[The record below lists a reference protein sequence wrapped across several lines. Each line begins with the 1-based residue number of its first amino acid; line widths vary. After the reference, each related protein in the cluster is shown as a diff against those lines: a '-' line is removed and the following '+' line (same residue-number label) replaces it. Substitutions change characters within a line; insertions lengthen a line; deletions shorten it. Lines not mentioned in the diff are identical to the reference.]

1 MNKLDSYRNQKWV
14 VAVSGGPDSMALL
27 DMAFN
32 SGINIVVL
40 HVNYHKRDSALRDQ
54 RIVQDYCEKNN
65 IQCYAYD
72 SFELDGNFQDEARK
86 FRYTKLKELVL
97 RFDAKGV
104 FVAHHKD
111 DDLETL
117 VFQIQRKSKVI
128 YYGLAEST
136 HIFGIR
142 VDRPLLSYTK
152 KDLMDYCH
160 NHMISYG
167 IDESNESLVYT
178 RNRIRKQIDS
188 LNSNEISELLKIKQE
203 YNKIR
208 DDFIQSHKELLNE
221 TCLSHNLYTSMLH
234 NRHSFLL
241 EWLRMQ
247 TDMRTISDKFVQE
260 LDRQLVY
267 SKSVKLR
274 LSSQYRIVKQYD
286 LIQIIGEREDYR
298 YQLDLYECLDS
309 IIKLSYDKKDNYT
322 KIVLSKDSFPI
333 AITNLRAC
341 KNSLQS
347 KVYTKLSRWF
357 IKNKIT
363 IQERE
368 MWPLVFSKQN
378 ELLYI
383 LDVGY
388 EHGVSTDTIDCYMLK

>member
-1 MNKLDSYRNQKWV
+1 
-14 VAVSGGPDSMALL
+14 
-27 DMAFN
+27 
-32 SGINIVVL
+32 
-40 HVNYHKRDSALRDQ
+40 
-54 RIVQDYCEKNN
+54 
-65 IQCYAYD
+65 
-72 SFELDGNFQDEARK
+72 
-86 FRYTKLKELVL
+86 
-97 RFDAKGV
+97 
-104 FVAHHKD
+104 
-111 DDLETL
+111 
-117 VFQIQRKSKVI
+117 
-128 YYGLAEST
+128 
-136 HIFGIR
+136 
-142 VDRPLLSYTK
+142 
-152 KDLMDYCH
+152 
-160 NHMISYG
+160 
-167 IDESNESLVYT
+167 
-178 RNRIRKQIDS
+178 
-188 LNSNEISELLKIKQE
+188 
-203 YNKIR
+203 
-208 DDFIQSHKELLNE
+208 
-221 TCLSHNLYTSMLH
+221 
-234 NRHSFLL
+234 
-241 EWLRMQ
+241 MQ